1 MRTKHYLKAF
11 VATMAVVISLPV
23 CGQSFRTDKEL
34 KPFTPVLS
42 NSKMQFGFANPENV
56 DYQVHPN
63 GQFITY
69 SRKSPDAIK
78 KAEEQSSGTVKLT
91 IITKYNHDTEGYP
104 GVFMYHSK
112 NLDTYSS
119 LNADWQSDDGDT
131 VTMTVP
137 ADTFDILSHTDIL
150 TGERGTSYDIHEQ
163 VALVHDTTIVFD
175 HEKEVS
181 KFPIVAYDENGEKFA
196 PDYVRWTSRSP
207 YYETIKAGNTENEGI
222 LQINVFLNGYG
233 NTYGIGFGLIG
244 SADSTNLSEGRLR
257 YVNINKL
264 SDRYSVV
271 ARAHLVKKN
280 GEHYAIRMRLDS
292 VSGEIKNDI
301 SDYTTAEEIF
311 RTTPLGESS
320 ESHSWGIVIKE
331 ISDQLNYNYLN
342 DKTVYESGT
351 ITAYRSIMDFP
362 IPADNKLKVHLCAPM
377 ESGLRTNAADLALN
391 FAYGDI
397 ANKVTETNYYQDEN
411 GRWYPK
417 EDTLTTYK
425 YNIGETFIEKNG
437 KTEYISSGH
446 DYCGAEGTDYRT
458 SYFYVNLSLL
468 YNPGAS
474 ETSNYLSGHRVF
486 SSSPEKRSAANFNSS
501 PMLSLVSRN
510 YIDPESQNKD
520 FFWDICYLGR
530 NGEIRMTDNIYPK
543 LKAEYNDSIVY
554 EADTLYNEKFVDFTN
569 DWQSANHPDG
579 KWKLT
584 LTDNNVMVDSIA
596 GHNYATITYDQSK
609 DDWTPPTL
617 QMLNFI
623 NADSTITDRFASPSE
638 GTLQFAGGDFNYIID
653 AETYFGYFDCQ
664 PMTVKVEYSPYNED
678 KWADFDV
685 EEDPSLYTMPAFGY
699 FYRGQLSQVKGNSSN
714 GWFDLRFTLTDESGN
729 IQQQVISPAF
739 KIESL
744 TAISSVNA
752 DNARTT
758 DGRIYDLQGRAVT
771 HPAHGIYIK
780 DGKKFVV
787 K

>member
-11 VATMAVVISLPV
+11 VATMAVAISLPV

-34 KPFTPVLS
+34 KSFTPVLS

-69 SRKSPDAIK
+69 SRKSSAPIK
-78 KAEEQSSGTVKLT
+78 KADLQSDDSVKLT

-104 GVFMYHSK
+104 DISIYHSK
-112 NLDTYSS
+112 NFEFY
-119 LNADWQSDDGDT
+119 WQSDNGDT
-131 VTMTVP
+131 VSIIVP
-137 ADTFDILSHTDIL
+137 VDTFDIMSRTDIL
-150 TGERGTSYDIHEQ
+150 TGETGKSFDIHEQ

-175 HEKEVS
+175 HEKEVTRI
-181 KFPIVAYDENGEKFA
+181 PIFAYDENGEKLV
-196 PDYVRWTSRSP
+196 PDYVHYTYSPP
-207 YYETIKAGNTENEGI
+207 YYETIKEGNIEENCNI
-222 LQINVFLNGYG
+222 SIDVFLKGR
-233 NTYGIGFGLIG
+233 GLIYGLTITLAG
-244 SADSTNLSEGRLR
+244 SEDSTNVTDGRLR
-257 YVNINKL
+257 YLNINKL

-271 ARAHLVKKN
+271 ARAYLVKKN

-301 SDYTTAEEIF
+301 SDYTTAEETF

-320 ESHSWGIVIKE
+320 ESHTWGTFIKE
-331 ISDQLNYNYLN
+331 MSDELNEVNGNY
-342 DKTVYESGT
+342 VYENGT
-351 ITAYRSIMDFP
+351 ITMYTDLVDFP
-362 IPADNKLKVHLCAPM
+362 VPVDNKLRVHLCAPM

-397 ANKVTETNYYQDEN
+397 AQKVTETNYYQDEN

-417 EDTLTTYK
+417 EDTLTTYT
-425 YNIGETFIEKNG
+425 YNIGETFVEKNG
-437 KTEYISSGH
+437 KIEYISSGH
-446 DYCGAEGTDYRT
+446 DCCGVLGTDILT
-458 SYFYVNLSLL
+458 YFIVNLRLL

-474 ETSNYLSGHRVF
+474 NTSNYQNGHRAF
-486 SSSPEKRSAANFNSS
+486 SSSFEKRSAANFNSS
-501 PMLSLVSRN
+501 PMLSLVCRN
-510 YIDPESQNKD
+510 YIDPDSQNKD
-520 FFWDICYLGR
+520 FFWDVCYLGR

-543 LKAEYNDSIVY
+543 LKAEYNDSVVY
-554 EADTLYNEKFVDFTN
+554 EADTLYDEKFADFTN
-569 DWQSANHPDG
+569 DWQSVNHPDG

-584 LTDNNVMVDSIA
+584 LIDKNVKVDNVA

-609 DDWTPPTL
+609 EDWTPPTL

-638 GTLQFAGGDFNYIID
+638 GTLQFAGGDFNYIFD
-653 AETYFGYFDCQ
+653 AVNYRGYFDCQ

-714 GWFDLRFTLTDESGN
+714 GWFDLRITLTDESGN
-729 IQQQVISPAF
+729 TQQQVISPAF

-758 DGRIYDLQGRAVT
+758 DGRIYDLQGRAVA